1 MKKEQRIVILL
12 LLLAVTVILL
22 FAANALIPQQKHGS
36 TNHKK
41 LPTNT
46 PVPVIEQEEEKSQE
60 KSMIVSVD
68 TKEKK
73 IVCRNLETGEEYAL
87 SYDTKTDITDKYG
100 KVLVAGSLKF
110 GDIVDVT
117 LDLETQKF
125 ESICKSSDHWE
136 LRNVENFG
144 LSVEESRF
152 TISGTNYK
160 LTDGTVVIQDG
171 NIVPLGSLHERD
183 VLRVYG
189 IDKDLLV
196 IEVYKGHGF
205 LRLENAEGL
214 YGGTIT
220 IGMNTYP
227 IEEGAVYAMREG
239 SYQVLLEKEGE
250 ASAAEVV
257 IEKNTTVVIDAAQ
270 YGGKIPDKGVVW
282 FSIEPFGAKL
292 YIDGVDTY
300 YYETEVELE
309 YGTYPI
315 EVNLGGYTSCIG
327 TIKVDKPYQN
337 YKFELVENPTDET
350 DSGDLG
356 DGENTDEDS
365 SYDENDE
372 GTEDEFGNTE
382 PGSETMDETV
392 DEQENV
398 DDRTNVSVVGRLN
411 YVLDEANKTAIT
423 KPVGAKVYIDD
434 VYIGTVPVE
443 FEKILDP
450 FVLILKNGD
459 REKSYAITPDDNDE
473 DAVYSF
479 PDI

>member
-12 LLLAVTVILL
+12 LLLTVAVILL
-22 FAANALIPQQKHGS
+22 LAVNALLPQQKQRSG
-36 TNHKK
+36 NHKK
-41 LPTNT
+41 PITST
-46 PVPVIEQEEEKSQE
+46 PVPVEQEELTRQE

-68 TKEKK
+68 TKKK
-73 IVCRNLETGEEYAL
+73 IIIYRSLETGQEHSLA
-87 SYDTKTDITDKYG
+87 YDTKTDIMDKYG

-117 LDLETQKF
+117 SDEQIETLI
-125 ESICKSSDHWE
+125 SICKSSDYWE

-144 LSVEESRF
+144 ISVKESRF
-152 TISGTNYK
+152 TTNGTNYK

-171 NIVPLGSLHERD
+171 NIVPLESLHEKD

-189 IDKDLLV
+189 IDMKLLV

-220 IGMNTYP
+220 IGMTEYP

-239 SYQVLLEKEGE
+239 SYQVFLQKGDE
-250 ASAAEVV
+250 ASVAEVV
-257 IEKNTTVVIDAAQ
+257 IEKNTTVVIDATQ

-282 FSIEPFGAKL
+282 FSIEPFAAKL

-309 YGTYPI
+309 YGTYEI
-315 EVNLGGYTSCIG
+315 EVSLGGYVSWTG
-327 TIKVDKPYQN
+327 TIKVDGPYQN
-337 YKFELVENPTDET
+337 YKFKLMENETDEPIADTSGDAEHTGGENNEEDNDTEQDVENNAATEEET
-350 DSGDLG
+350 GDA
-356 DGENTDEDS
+356 EE
-365 SYDENDE
+365 
-372 GTEDEFGNTE
+372 
-382 PGSETMDETV
+382 
-392 DEQENV
+392 
-398 DDRTNVSVVGRLN
+398 RTSVSIVGKLN
-411 YVLDEANKTAIT
+411 YVLDEENKTAVT

-443 FEKILDP
+443 FEKILEP
-450 FVLILKNGD
+450 FVLVLKSGG
-459 REKSYAITPDDNDE
+459 REKSYTITPDDNDE

>member
-1 MKKEQRIVILL
+1 MKKEQRIVILV
-12 LLLAVTVILL
+12 LLLAVAVILL
-22 FAANALIPQQKHGS
+22 FAVNALIPQQKHGS
-36 TNHKK
+36 TNQKK
-41 LPTNT
+41 PLTSTPIPT
-46 PVPVIEQEEEKSQE
+46 EEAEEKRQE

-68 TKEKK
+68 TKEKN
-73 IVCRNLETGEEYAL
+73 IVYRSLETGEEYTL

-100 KVLVAGSLKF
+100 KVLVAASLKF

-117 LDLETQKF
+117 LDVETQTL
-125 ESICKSSDHWE
+125 ESICKSSDYWE

-144 LSVEESRF
+144 ISVEESRF
-152 TISGTNYK
+152 TVSGTNYK

-183 VLRVYG
+183 ILRVYG
-189 IDKDLLV
+189 MDKKLLV

-220 IGMNTYP
+220 IGMNAYP

-239 SYQVLLEKEGE
+239 SYQVLLEKGE
-250 ASAAEVV
+250 DVSATEVV

-270 YGGKIPDKGVVW
+270 YGGKIPDKGLVW

-315 EVNLGGYTSCIG
+315 EVSLGGYTSCIV

-337 YKFELVENPTDET
+337 YKFELVENLVDET
-350 DSGDLG
+350 DRDASDG
-356 DGENTDEDS
+356 GENTDEDS
-365 SYDENDE
+365 SYDENDA
-372 GTEDEFGNTE
+372 GTEFDNTE
-382 PGSETMDETV
+382 SGSETTDKTV
-392 DEQENV
+392 DKQGNT
-398 DDRTNVSVVGRLN
+398 DDRTSVSIVGKLN
-411 YVLDEANKTAIT
+411 YVLDEAYKTAVT

-450 FVLILKNGD
+450 FVLILKSGD
-459 REKSYAITPDDNDE
+459 REKSYTITPDDNNE

>member
-1 MKKEQRIVILL
+1 M
-12 LLLAVTVILL
+12 
-22 FAANALIPQQKHGS
+22 
-36 TNHKK
+36 
-41 LPTNT
+41 
-46 PVPVIEQEEEKSQE
+46 
-60 KSMIVSVD
+60 
-68 TKEKK
+68 
-73 IVCRNLETGEEYAL
+73 
-87 SYDTKTDITDKYG
+87 
-100 KVLVAGSLKF
+100 LVAASLKF

-117 LDLETQKF
+117 LDVETQTL
-125 ESICKSSDHWE
+125 ESICKSSDYWE

-144 LSVEESRF
+144 ISVEESRF
-152 TISGTNYK
+152 TVSGTNYK

-183 VLRVYG
+183 ILRVYG
-189 IDKDLLV
+189 MDKKLLV

-220 IGMNTYP
+220 IGMNAYP

-239 SYQVLLEKEGE
+239 SYQVLLEKGE
-250 ASAAEVV
+250 DVSATEVV

-270 YGGKIPDKGVVW
+270 YGGKIPDKGLVW

-315 EVNLGGYTSCIG
+315 EVSLGGYTSCTV

-337 YKFELVENPTDET
+337 YKFELVENLVDET
-350 DSGDLG
+350 DRDASDG
-356 DGENTDEDS
+356 GENTDEGS
-365 SYDENDE
+365 SYDENDA
-372 GTEDEFGNTE
+372 GTEFDNTE
-382 PGSETMDETV
+382 SGSETTDKTV
-392 DEQENV
+392 DKQGNT
-398 DDRTNVSVVGRLN
+398 DDRTSVSIVGKLN
-411 YVLDEANKTAIT
+411 YVLDEAHKTAVT
-423 KPVGAKVYIDD
+423 KPVDAKVYIDD

-450 FVLILKNGD
+450 FVLILKSGD
-459 REKSYAITPDDNDE
+459 REKSYTITPDDNNE

>member
-12 LLLAVTVILL
+12 LLLGVAVILI
-22 FAANALIPQQKHGS
+22 FAVNAFIPQQKHGS

-41 LPTNT
+41 PTTST
-46 PVPVIEQEEEKSQE
+46 PVPLEQEEEKLQE
-60 KSMIVSVD
+60 KSIIVSVD
-68 TKEKK
+68 TKEKT
-73 IVCRNLETGEEYAL
+73 IVYRSLETGEEHAV
-87 SYDTKTDITDKYG
+87 SYNTKTDITDKYG

-117 LDLETQKF
+117 LDVKTQKL

-144 LSVEESRF
+144 FSIEESRF

-171 NIVPLGSLHERD
+171 AIVPLGSLHESD

-189 IDKDLLV
+189 TDKKLLV

-220 IGMNTYP
+220 IGMNAYP
-227 IEEGAVYAMREG
+227 IEEGAVYTMREG
-239 SYQVLLEKEGE
+239 SYQILLEKGEE

-257 IEKNTTVVIDAAQ
+257 IEKNTTVVIDATQ
-270 YGGKIPDKGVVW
+270 YGGKIPDKGLVW

-309 YGTYPI
+309 YGTYSI
-315 EVNLGGYTSCIG
+315 EVSLGGYISCNV

-337 YKFELVENPTDET
+337 YKFELVESPTDET
-350 DSGDLG
+350 GSDGSSTDTENNT
-356 DGENTDEDS
+356 DGEN
-365 SYDENDE
+365 
-372 GTEDEFGNTE
+372 GTGKEESGNTE
-382 PGSETMDETV
+382 QDSEIPDETV
-392 DEQENV
+392 NEEGNT
-398 DDRTNVSVVGRLN
+398 DDRTSVSIVGKLN
-411 YVLDEANKTAIT
+411 YVLDEAHKTAVT

-443 FEKILDP
+443 FEKILEP
-450 FVLILKNGD
+450 FVLVLKSGD
-459 REKSYAITPDDNDE
+459 REKSYTITPDDNDE

>member
-1 MKKEQRIVILL
+1 MKKEQRIVILV
-12 LLLAVTVILL
+12 LLLAVAVILL
-22 FAANALIPQQKHGS
+22 FAVNALIPQQKHGS
-36 TNHKK
+36 TNQKK
-41 LPTNT
+41 PLTSTPIPT
-46 PVPVIEQEEEKSQE
+46 EEAEEKRQE

-68 TKEKK
+68 TKEKN
-73 IVCRNLETGEEYAL
+73 IVYRSLETGEEYVL

-100 KVLVAGSLKF
+100 KVLVAASLKF

-117 LDLETQKF
+117 LDVETQTL
-125 ESICKSSDHWE
+125 ESICKSSDYWE

-144 LSVEESRF
+144 FSIEESRF
-152 TISGTNYK
+152 TVSGTNYK

-183 VLRVYG
+183 ILRVYG
-189 IDKDLLV
+189 MDKKLLV

-220 IGMNTYP
+220 IGMNAYP

-239 SYQVLLEKEGE
+239 SYQVLLEKGE
-250 ASAAEVV
+250 DVSATEVV

-270 YGGKIPDKGVVW
+270 YGGKIPDKGLVW

-315 EVNLGGYTSCIG
+315 EVSLGGYSSCTV

-337 YKFELVENPTDET
+337 YKFELVENLVDET
-350 DSGDLG
+350 DRDASDG
-356 DGENTDEDS
+356 GENTDEDS
-365 SYDENDE
+365 SYDENDA
-372 GTEDEFGNTE
+372 GTEFDNTE
-382 PGSETMDETV
+382 SGSETTDKTV
-392 DEQENV
+392 DKQGNT
-398 DDRTNVSVVGRLN
+398 DDRTSVSIVGKLN
-411 YVLDEANKTAIT
+411 YVLDEAHKTAVT

-434 VYIGTVPVE
+434 IYIGTVPVE

-450 FVLILKNGD
+450 FVLILKSGD
-459 REKSYAITPDDNDE
+459 REKSYTITPDDNNE

>member
-12 LLLAVTVILL
+12 LLLAVAVISL
-22 FAANALIPQQKHGS
+22 FAVNALIPQQKHGS
-36 TNHKK
+36 ANHKK
-41 LPTNT
+41 PLTST
-46 PVPVIEQEEEKSQE
+46 PVPVEQEEETQQE

-68 TKEKK
+68 TKEKT
-73 IVCRNLETGEEYAL
+73 IVYRSLETGEEHTL

-117 LDLETQKF
+117 LDVEMQKL

-144 LSVEESRF
+144 LSIEESRF
-152 TISGTNYK
+152 TVSGTNYK

-171 NIVPLGSLHERD
+171 NVVPLGSLHERD

-189 IDKDLLV
+189 TDKKLLV

-220 IGMNTYP
+220 IGMNEYP
-227 IEEGAVYAMREG
+227 IEAGAVYTMREG
-239 SYQVLLEKEGE
+239 SYQVFLQKGEE

-257 IEKNTTVVIDAAQ
+257 IEKNTTGVIDATQ
-270 YGGKIPDKGVVW
+270 YGGKIPDKGLVW

-300 YYETEVELE
+300 YYETEVELD

-315 EVNLGGYTSCIG
+315 EVSLGGYTSCTG

-337 YKFELVENPTDET
+337 YKFELVENPIDET
-350 DSGDLG
+350 GS
-356 DGENTDEDS
+356 DS
-365 SYDENDE
+365 SGGEENMDGDSSAGNNEETGDADPDTETPDENR
-372 GTEDEFGNTE
+372 
-382 PGSETMDETV
+382 
-392 DEQENV
+392 DEQGNA
-398 DDRTNVSVVGRLN
+398 DDRTSVSIVGKLN
-411 YVLDEANKTAIT
+411 YVLDEANKTAVT

-443 FEKILDP
+443 FEKILEP
-450 FVLILKNGD
+450 FVLVLKSGD
-459 REKSYAITPDDNDE
+459 REKSYTITPDDNDE

>member
-1 MKKEQRIVILL
+1 MKKEQRIVILV
-12 LLLAVTVILL
+12 LLLAVAVILL
-22 FAANALIPQQKHGS
+22 FAVNALIPQQKHGS
-36 TNHKK
+36 TNQKK
-41 LPTNT
+41 PLTSTPIPTEET
-46 PVPVIEQEEEKSQE
+46 EEKRQE

-68 TKEKK
+68 TKEKN
-73 IVCRNLETGEEYAL
+73 IVYRSLETGEEYTL

-100 KVLVAGSLKF
+100 KVLVAASLKF

-117 LDLETQKF
+117 LDVETQTL
-125 ESICKSSDHWE
+125 ESICKSSDYWE

-144 LSVEESRF
+144 ISVEESRF
-152 TISGTNYK
+152 TVSGTNYK

-183 VLRVYG
+183 ILRVYG
-189 IDKDLLV
+189 MDKKLLV

-220 IGMNTYP
+220 IGMNAYP

-239 SYQVLLEKEGE
+239 SYQVLLEKGE
-250 ASAAEVV
+250 DVSATEVV

-270 YGGKIPDKGVVW
+270 YGGKIPDKGLVW

-315 EVNLGGYTSCIG
+315 EVSLGGYTSCTV

-337 YKFELVENPTDET
+337 YKFELVENLVDET
-350 DSGDLG
+350 DRDASDG
-356 DGENTDEDS
+356 GENTDEDS
-365 SYDENDE
+365 SYDENDA
-372 GTEDEFGNTE
+372 GTEFDNTE
-382 PGSETMDETV
+382 SGSETTDKTV
-392 DEQENV
+392 DKQGNT
-398 DDRTNVSVVGRLN
+398 DDRTSVSIVGKLN
-411 YVLDEANKTAIT
+411 YVLDEAHKTAVT

-434 VYIGTVPVE
+434 IYIGTVPVE

-450 FVLILKNGD
+450 FVLILKSGD
-459 REKSYAITPDDNDE
+459 REKSYTITPDDNNE

>member
-12 LLLAVTVILL
+12 LLLSVVVILL

-36 TNHKK
+36 TSQKK
-41 LPTNT
+41 RPTST
-46 PVPVIEQEEEKSQE
+46 PVLVVEQEQEKTQQ

-68 TKEKK
+68 TKEKT
-73 IVCRNLETGEEYAL
+73 IVCRSFETGEEYAL

-117 LDLETQKF
+117 LDEEMQKL
-125 ESICKSSDHWE
+125 ESICKSSDYWE
-136 LRNVENFG
+136 LRNIENFG

-183 VLRVYG
+183 ILRVYG
-189 IDKDLLV
+189 IDKKLLV

-220 IGMNTYP
+220 IGMNAYP
-227 IEEGAVYAMREG
+227 IEEGAVYAVREG
-239 SYQVLLEKEGE
+239 SYQVLLENGE
-250 ASAAEVV
+250 EVSAAEVV

-270 YGGKIPDKGVVW
+270 YGGEIPDKGMVW

-309 YGTYPI
+309 YGTYSI
-315 EVNLGGYTSCIG
+315 EVSLGGYTSCIG

-337 YKFELVENPTDET
+337 YKFELVENQTDET
-350 DSGDLG
+350 DSLG
-356 DGENTDEDS
+356 EEENTDGDS
-365 SYDENDE
+365 SSDEED
-372 GTEDEFGNTE
+372 GTEADFENTE
-382 PGSETMDETV
+382 QDSEITDETV
-392 DEQENV
+392 NEQGNA
-398 DDRTNVSVVGRLN
+398 DDRTSVSIVGKLN

-434 VYIGTVPVE
+434 VYIGIVPVE

-450 FVLILKNGD
+450 FVLVLKSDN
-459 REKSYAITPDDNDE
+459 REKSYTITPDDNDE

>member
-12 LLLAVTVILL
+12 LLLSVAVILL

-36 TNHKK
+36 ANHKK
-41 LPTNT
+41 PLTST
-46 PVPVIEQEEEKSQE
+46 PVPIEQEEEKQQE

-68 TKEKK
+68 TKEKT
-73 IVCRNLETGEEYAL
+73 IVYRSLEKGEEYEI
-87 SYDTKTDITDKYG
+87 SYDTKTDIMDKYG
-100 KVLVAGSLKF
+100 KVLVADSLKF

-117 LDLETQKF
+117 LDVETQKL
-125 ESICKSSDHWE
+125 ESICKSSDYWE

-152 TISGTNYK
+152 TVSGTNYK

-189 IDKDLLV
+189 TDKKLLV

-220 IGMNTYP
+220 IGMNAYP
-227 IEEGAVYAMREG
+227 IEAGAVYALREG
-239 SYQVLLEKEGE
+239 SYQVLMEKGE
-250 ASAAEVV
+250 EVSAAEVV

-270 YGGKIPDKGVVW
+270 YGGKIPDKGLVW

-315 EVNLGGYTSCIG
+315 EVSLGGYASCTG

-337 YKFELVENPTDET
+337 YKFELVENPMDET
-350 DSGDLG
+350 GNNGSGEE
-356 DGENTDEDS
+356 ENTDGNGNAG
-365 SYDENDE
+365 NDAD
-372 GTEDEFGNTE
+372 TEDVGQNTEIPNEDGNETGNT
-382 PGSETMDETV
+382 D
-392 DEQENV
+392 N
-398 DDRTNVSVVGRLN
+398 RTSTSIVGKLN
-411 YVLDEANKTAIT
+411 YVLDEANKTAVT

-443 FEKILDP
+443 FEKILEP
-450 FVLILKNGD
+450 FVLVLKSGD
-459 REKSYAITPDDNDE
+459 REKSYTITPDDNDE

>member
-1 MKKEQRIVILL
+1 MILL
-12 LLLAVTVILL
+12 LLLAVAVISL
-22 FAANALIPQQKHGS
+22 FAVNALIPQQKHGS

-41 LPTNT
+41 PPTST
-46 PVPVIEQEEEKSQE
+46 PVPMKQEEETQQE

-73 IVCRNLETGEEYAL
+73 IVYRSLETGEEDTI
-87 SYDTKTDITDKYG
+87 SYDTKTDIMDKYG

-117 LDLETQKF
+117 LDVETQKL
-125 ESICKSSDHWE
+125 ESICKSSDYWE

-160 LTDGTVVIQDG
+160 LTDGTVIIQDG

-189 IDKDLLV
+189 TDKKLLV
-196 IEVYKGHGF
+196 IEIYKGHGF

-220 IGMNTYP
+220 IGMNAYP
-227 IEEGAVYAMREG
+227 IEEGAVYALREG
-239 SYQVLLEKEGE
+239 SYQVLMEKGEE

-315 EVNLGGYTSCIG
+315 EVSFGGYVSCTG

-337 YKFELVENPTDET
+337 YKFELVENQTDET
-350 DSGDLG
+350 GNDGSGEA
-356 DGENTDEDS
+356 ENTDGNGDAGNDADTGDAGQNTEIPNEDGN
-365 SYDENDE
+365 E
-372 GTEDEFGNTE
+372 TGNT
-382 PGSETMDETV
+382 
-392 DEQENV
+392 
-398 DDRTNVSVVGRLN
+398 DDRTSTSIVGKLN
-411 YVLDEANKTAIT
+411 YVLDEANKTAVT

-443 FEKILDP
+443 FEKILEP
-450 FVLILKNGD
+450 FVLVLKSGD
-459 REKSYAITPDDNDE
+459 REKSYTITPDDNDE

>member
-12 LLLAVTVILL
+12 LLLGVAVILL
-22 FAANALIPQQKHGS
+22 FAVNALIPQQKHGS

-41 LPTNT
+41 PPTST
-46 PVPVIEQEEEKSQE
+46 PVLIEQEEEKLQE

-68 TKEKK
+68 TKEKT
-73 IVCRNLETGEEYAL
+73 IVYRSFETGEEYTV
-87 SYDTKTDITDKYG
+87 SYTTKTDITDKYG

-117 LDLETQKF
+117 LNVETQKL
-125 ESICKSSDHWE
+125 ESICKSSDYWE

-189 IDKDLLV
+189 TDKELLV

-220 IGMNTYP
+220 IGMNAYP
-227 IEEGAVYAMREG
+227 IEEGAVYTMREG
-239 SYQVLLEKEGE
+239 SYQVLLEKGEE
-250 ASAAEVV
+250 ASTAEIV

-270 YGGKIPDKGVVW
+270 YGGKIPDKGFVW

-315 EVNLGGYTSCIG
+315 EVSLGGYISCNV

-337 YKFELVENPTDET
+337 YKFELVESPTDEMGSN
-350 DSGDLG
+350 DSAGGDNSY
-356 DGENTDEDS
+356 GENVA
-365 SYDENDE
+365 
-372 GTEDEFGNTE
+372 GTEAESDNTE
-382 PGSETMDETV
+382 QDSAIPDESV
-392 DEQENV
+392 DEQGNT
-398 DDRTNVSVVGRLN
+398 DDRTSSSIVGKLN
-411 YVLDEANKTAIT
+411 YVLDETHKTAVT

-434 VYIGTVPVE
+434 IYIGTVPVE
-443 FEKILDP
+443 FEKILEP
-450 FVLILKNGD
+450 FVLVLQRGD
-459 REKSYAITPDDNDE
+459 REKSYTITPDDNDE

>member
-1 MKKEQRIVILL
+1 MKKEQRIVILV
-12 LLLAVTVILL
+12 LLLAVAVILL
-22 FAANALIPQQKHGS
+22 FAVNALIPQQKHGS
-36 TNHKK
+36 TNQKK
-41 LPTNT
+41 PLTSTPIPT
-46 PVPVIEQEEEKSQE
+46 EEAEEKRQE

-68 TKEKK
+68 TKEKN
-73 IVCRNLETGEEYAL
+73 IVYRSLETGEEYTL

-100 KVLVAGSLKF
+100 KVLVAASLKF

-117 LDLETQKF
+117 LDVETQTL
-125 ESICKSSDHWE
+125 ESICKSSDYWE

-144 LSVEESRF
+144 ISVEESRF
-152 TISGTNYK
+152 TVSGTNYK

-183 VLRVYG
+183 ILRVYG
-189 IDKDLLV
+189 MDKKLLV

-220 IGMNTYP
+220 IGMNAYP

-239 SYQVLLEKEGE
+239 SYQVLLEKGE
-250 ASAAEVV
+250 DVSATEVV

-270 YGGKIPDKGVVW
+270 YGGKIPDKGLVW

-315 EVNLGGYTSCIG
+315 EVSLGGYSSCTV

-337 YKFELVENPTDET
+337 YKFELVENLVDET
-350 DSGDLG
+350 DRDASDG
-356 DGENTDEDS
+356 GENTDEDS
-365 SYDENDE
+365 SYDENDA
-372 GTEDEFGNTE
+372 GTEFDNTE
-382 PGSETMDETV
+382 SGSETTDKTV
-392 DEQENV
+392 DKQGNT
-398 DDRTNVSVVGRLN
+398 DDRTSVSIVGKLN
-411 YVLDEANKTAIT
+411 YVLDEAYKTAVT

-450 FVLILKNGD
+450 FVLILKSGD
-459 REKSYAITPDDNDE
+459 REKSYTITPDDNNE

>member
-1 MKKEQRIVILL
+1 MKKEQRIVILV
-12 LLLAVTVILL
+12 LLLAVAVILL
-22 FAANALIPQQKHGS
+22 FAVNALIPQQKHGS
-36 TNHKK
+36 TNQKK
-41 LPTNT
+41 PLTSTPIPT
-46 PVPVIEQEEEKSQE
+46 EEAEEKRQE

-68 TKEKK
+68 TKEKN
-73 IVCRNLETGEEYAL
+73 IVYRSLETGEEYTL

-100 KVLVAGSLKF
+100 KVLVAASLKF

-117 LDLETQKF
+117 LDVETQTL
-125 ESICKSSDHWE
+125 ESICKSSDYWE

-144 LSVEESRF
+144 ISVEESRF
-152 TISGTNYK
+152 TVSGTNYK

-183 VLRVYG
+183 ILRVYG
-189 IDKDLLV
+189 MDKKLLV

-220 IGMNTYP
+220 IGMNAYP

-239 SYQVLLEKEGE
+239 SYQVLLEKGE
-250 ASAAEVV
+250 DVSATEVV

-270 YGGKIPDKGVVW
+270 YGGKIPDKGLVW

-315 EVNLGGYTSCIG
+315 EVSLGGYTSCIV

-337 YKFELVENPTDET
+337 YKFELVENLVDET
-350 DSGDLG
+350 DRDASDG
-356 DGENTDEDS
+356 GENTDEDS
-365 SYDENDE
+365 SYDENDA
-372 GTEDEFGNTE
+372 GTEFDNTE
-382 PGSETMDETV
+382 SGSETTDKTV
-392 DEQENV
+392 DKQGNT
-398 DDRTNVSVVGRLN
+398 DDRTSVSIVGKLN
-411 YVLDEANKTAIT
+411 YVLDEAHKTAVT

-434 VYIGTVPVE
+434 IYIGTVPVE

-450 FVLILKNGD
+450 FVLILKSGD
-459 REKSYAITPDDNDE
+459 REKSYTITPDDNNE

>member
-12 LLLAVTVILL
+12 LLLAVAVITF
-22 FAANALIPQQKHGS
+22 FAVNALIPQQKHGS
-36 TNHKK
+36 ANHKK
-41 LPTNT
+41 PLTST
-46 PVPVIEQEEEKSQE
+46 PVPVEEEEEKLQE

-68 TKEKK
+68 TKEKI
-73 IVCRNLETGEEYAL
+73 IVYRSFETGEEYSIA
-87 SYDTKTDITDKYG
+87 YTTKTDITDKYG

-117 LDLETQKF
+117 LDVQTQEL

-144 LSVEESRF
+144 LSVKESRF
-152 TISGTNYK
+152 TVSGTNYK

-189 IDKDLLV
+189 TDMKLLV

-227 IEEGAVYAMREG
+227 IEAGAVYTMREG
-239 SYQVLLEKEGE
+239 SYQVLLEKGEE

-270 YGGKIPDKGVVW
+270 YGGKIPDKGLVW

-315 EVNLGGYTSCIG
+315 EVSFGGYTSCTG

-350 DSGDLG
+350 GSNSSSGGENTGGDSS
-356 DGENTDEDS
+356 DGENDADTGDAGQDT
-365 SYDENDE
+365 ENS
-372 GTEDEFGNTE
+372 N
-382 PGSETMDETV
+382 ETV
-392 DEQENV
+392 DEQGNA
-398 DDRTNVSVVGRLN
+398 DDRASSSIVGKLD
-411 YVLDEANKTAIT
+411 YVLDEAHKTAVT
-423 KPVGAKVYIDD
+423 KPIGAKVYIDD

-443 FEKILDP
+443 FEKILEP
-450 FVLILKNGD
+450 FVLVLKSGD
-459 REKSYAITPDDNDE
+459 REKSYTITPDDNDE